1 MADTETDYE
10 QITKLMVE
18 RKDGYASAETQAKEL
33 SEMTGLDPDVAKAFF
48 TGLTSRGANRASD
61 IRGYA
66 KKKPRKSG
74 ASMRQK

>member
-48 TGLTSRGANRASD
+48 TGLTSREANRASD

-66 KKKPRKSG
+66 KKKPRKKRG
-74 ASMRQK
+74 